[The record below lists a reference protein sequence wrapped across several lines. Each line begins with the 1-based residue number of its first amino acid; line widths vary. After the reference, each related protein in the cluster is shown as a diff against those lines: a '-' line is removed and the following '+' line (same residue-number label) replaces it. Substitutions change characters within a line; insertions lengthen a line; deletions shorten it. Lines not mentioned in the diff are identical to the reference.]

1 MKRHLFSG
9 LFLLFSFGMGAY
21 ASQEKYVSFND
32 NWLFTLSDS
41 HDYSLTTYNPEGWRQ
56 LDLPHDWT
64 IEKPFDKN
72 LEGCTAF
79 TPGGIGWYSKIF
91 KTEISENQ
99 KCYIIFDGV
108 YNNADFWINGMRLGN
123 HPYGYAPIWYDLTDF
138 IEPENGIN
146 RLSVRVDHSRYA
158 DSRWYTVSGIYRNV
172 KMLITDKLHIPVWG
186 TFITTP
192 VINKESASVNI
203 RVDVENDY
211 SEAKSGRVYTD
222 IYDADNKKV
231 ATVSTAFNLASGE
244 KVTLN
249 QDVELFD
256 PKLWDIDSPYLYIA
270 KTYIV
275 SGNET
280 IGNRETRFGVRT
292 IHFDKDKG
300 FFLNG
305 KNMKVKG
312 VCLHHDAGIVGTAVP
327 KDVWKRR
334 LAILK
339 AGGCNA
345 IRTAHNP
352 ASDEFLDLC
361 DEMGFL
367 VQNEFYDEWDLPKDK
382 RYNMHDKEV
391 DYITRGHSE
400 HFQQWAE
407 IDLKNVMR
415 SSRNHPCIFQWSIG
429 NEIEWTYPGNRS
441 ATGLFGN
448 TDRNDKM
455 DWTLW
460 RTPVP
465 PNSPE
470 VVREFWRNYPRQ
482 TFSIG
487 KTAAKLAKWSR
498 EMDTTRYV
506 IANLILPTSSFETG
520 YTDVLDIAGFSYK
533 PAQYDYLREK
543 YPNKIMM
550 GTENVPRWYE
560 WKACIERD
568 YIAGVFLWTGVDYL
582 GERRA
587 QQWPQKATPEGPLD
601 LAGFPRGSYYQFKS
615 FWTDEPVIAIY
626 TQTAKLSIFKKDA
639 DGNVVE
645 KKKDYWKLAPR
656 VWQNVNP
663 HWNYSEG
670 EKIIVEI
677 YSNCDEIE
685 LFQNGKSLGK
695 QSLKDQEDRIFKWAT
710 DYSKGKLT
718 AVGTYKGKKV
728 KETLETV
735 DEAYS
740 IKLVPDRKM
749 MTANN
754 TDVLHVVAQLV
765 DKKGREVK
773 NVDDEI
779 KFTISGDYRFLGT
792 DCGKTEKMDSFKK
805 KMVKTEF
812 GRCLLMIQSTKTPSD
827 ITITATNESGSL
839 KSKPLVIPVK
849 EFN

>member
-1 MKRHLFSG
+1 
-9 LFLLFSFGMGAY
+9 
-21 ASQEKYVSFND
+21 
-32 NWLFTLSDS
+32 
-41 HDYSLTTYNPEGWRQ
+41 
-56 LDLPHDWT
+56 
-64 IEKPFDKN
+64 
-72 LEGCTAF
+72 
-79 TPGGIGWYSKIF
+79 
-91 KTEISENQ
+91 
-99 KCYIIFDGV
+99 
-108 YNNADFWINGMRLGN
+108 
-123 HPYGYAPIWYDLTDF
+123 
-138 IEPENGIN
+138 
-146 RLSVRVDHSRYA
+146 
-158 DSRWYTVSGIYRNV
+158 
-172 KMLITDKLHIPVWG
+172 
-186 TFITTP
+186 
-192 VINKESASVNI
+192 
-203 RVDVENDY
+203 
-211 SEAKSGRVYTD
+211 
-222 IYDADNKKV
+222 
-231 ATVSTAFNLASGE
+231 
-244 KVTLN
+244 
-249 QDVELFD
+249 
-256 PKLWDIDSPYLYIA
+256 
-270 KTYIV
+270 
-275 SGNET
+275 
-280 IGNRETRFGVRT
+280 
-292 IHFDKDKG
+292 
-300 FFLNG
+300 
-305 KNMKVKG
+305 MKVKG

>member
-1 MKRHLFSG
+1 
-9 LFLLFSFGMGAY
+9 
-21 ASQEKYVSFND
+21 
-32 NWLFTLSDS
+32 
-41 HDYSLTTYNPEGWRQ
+41 
-56 LDLPHDWT
+56 
-64 IEKPFDKN
+64 
-72 LEGCTAF
+72 
-79 TPGGIGWYSKIF
+79 
-91 KTEISENQ
+91 
-99 KCYIIFDGV
+99 
-108 YNNADFWINGMRLGN
+108 
-123 HPYGYAPIWYDLTDF
+123 
-138 IEPENGIN
+138 
-146 RLSVRVDHSRYA
+146 
-158 DSRWYTVSGIYRNV
+158 
-172 KMLITDKLHIPVWG
+172 
-186 TFITTP
+186 
-192 VINKESASVNI
+192 
-203 RVDVENDY
+203 
-211 SEAKSGRVYTD
+211 
-222 IYDADNKKV
+222 
-231 ATVSTAFNLASGE
+231 
-244 KVTLN
+244 
-249 QDVELFD
+249 
-256 PKLWDIDSPYLYIA
+256 
-270 KTYIV
+270 
-275 SGNET
+275 
-280 IGNRETRFGVRT
+280 
-292 IHFDKDKG
+292 
-300 FFLNG
+300 
-305 KNMKVKG
+305 
-312 VCLHHDAGIVGTAVP
+312 
-327 KDVWKRR
+327 
-334 LAILK
+334 
-339 AGGCNA
+339 
-345 IRTAHNP
+345 
-352 ASDEFLDLC
+352 
-361 DEMGFL
+361 
-367 VQNEFYDEWDLPKDK
+367 
-382 RYNMHDKEV
+382 
-391 DYITRGHSE
+391 
-400 HFQQWAE
+400 
-407 IDLKNVMR
+407 MR